1 MTVIKIEAV
10 TDLLC
15 PWCYVG
21 KKSLD
26 RAIAEYRAIDPSAE
40 FEVVWKPFYLNP
52 ALKST
57 GYDKRVVYKTLFAAL
72 SGDSATQLARVT
84 SACADVGISLNIA
97 GSMGNSR
104 QAHKLL
110 ALALRRKGPVAQ
122 NCLLEALFRG
132 HFELGEDISDRHFLL
147 AAATSPAVGLGRD
160 DARAALDDNHTGKA
174 VDEDVLGAKR
184 AGITS
189 VPTFTVQG
197 RWRVGGSQD
206 PDVFLRVFEKVEEA

>member
-21 KKSLD
+21 KKNLE
-26 RAIAEYRAIDPSAE
+26 RAIAQYRAIDPSAE
-40 FEVVWKPFYLNP
+40 FEVVWKPFYLSP

-57 GYDKRVVYKTLFAAL
+57 GYDKRTIYKTYLTAL
-72 SGDSATQLARVT
+72 SGDFATQLTRVT
-84 SACADVGISLNIA
+84 SAFADAGISLNIA

-110 ALALRRKGPVAQ
+110 ALALRRNGPAAQ
-122 NCLLEALFRG
+122 NRLLETL
-132 HFELGEDISDRHFLL
+132 
-147 AAATSPAVGLGRD
+147 D
-160 DARAALDDNHTGKA
+160 DARAALDDDRTGKA
-174 VDEDVLGAKR
+174 VDEDVLEAKR
-184 AGITS
+184 AGITG

-197 RWRVGGSQD
+197 RWRVGGNQE
-206 PDVFLRVFEKVEEA
+206 PDVFLRVFEKVDEA

>member
-21 KKSLD
+21 KKNLE
-26 RAIAEYRAIDPSAE
+26 RAIAQYRTIDPSAE
-40 FEVVWKPFYLNP
+40 FEVVWKPFYLSP

-57 GYDKRVVYKTLFAAL
+57 GYDKRTIYKTYLTAL
-72 SGDSATQLARVT
+72 SGDFATQLARVT
-84 SACADVGISLNIA
+84 SAFADAGISLNIA
-97 GSMGNSR
+97 GSTGNSR

-110 ALALRRKGPVAQ
+110 ALALRRNGPAAQ
-122 NCLLEALFRG
+122 NCLLETLFRG

-147 AAATSPAVGLGRD
+147 AAATSHAVGLDRD
-160 DARAALDDNHTGKA
+160 DARAALDDDRTGKA
-174 VDEDVLGAKR
+174 VDEDVLEAKR
-184 AGITS
+184 AGITG

-197 RWRVGGSQD
+197 RWRVGGNQE
-206 PDVFLRVFEKVEEA
+206 PDVFLRVFEKVDEA